1 MGTGLEVLAYA
12 AIASA
17 VAGAG
22 ASAYSAHEQRKA
34 AKAQEKL
41 QREAN
46 AKQEA
51 IAKEQAGATPQ
62 QRQAQEVSARKER
75 MRSGLRQSILTS
87 QSNSGTKLGD

>member
-1 MGTGLEVLAYA
+1 MATGLIIG
-12 AIASA
+12 AIAGA
-17 VAGAG
+17 LAGTAG
-22 ASAYSAHEQRKA
+22 SLYSAHEQRKA

>member
-12 AIASA
+12 A
-17 VAGAG
+17 VAGLVSG
-22 ASAYSAHEQRKA
+22 AATSAYSAHEQRKA

-51 IAKEQAGATPQ
+51 IAREQAGAVPQ
-62 QRQAQEVSARKER
+62 QRQAQEVAVRKER
-75 MRSGLRQSILTS
+75 MRSGLRQSILTNQ
-87 QSNSGTKLGD
+87 QSADTKLGD